1 MIKNIAWH
9 ASRNIL
15 PTKANLCHH
24 KVLDKPTCEAC
35 GMEAESSEH
44 LFWQCDKAR
53 EIWTTSR
60 IPIDSSGVHFN
71 EFVDLLWHLK
81 FVQHFGDE
89 ILELVITIA
98 WSIWFNQ
105 NQVWQG
111 KADQSANMIIHK
123 ARSMI
128 EEFQVANFQPSGSS
142 MKEVELWINPKPP
155 W

>member
-1 MIKNIAWH
+1 VEWKQKAVSTYFGNV
-9 ASRNIL
+9 
-15 PTKANLCHH
+15 TKLE
-24 KVLDKPTCEAC
+24 KYGQPL
-35 GMEAESSEH
+35 
-44 LFWQCDKAR
+44 
-53 EIWTTSR
+53 
-60 IPIDSSGVHFN
+60 IDSSGVHFN

-155 W
+155 WYKINIDGAVFLQQHANGCGRSYS